1 MYNLIKKHDRDDYK
15 ELLELVLIFLG
26 GTPKNGIKFR
36 APGPNHH
43 ERWMAK
49 ALYALKIFI
58 FKKQFKVNATEVNGL
73 RYVCLFL
80 VNFYTVSWFNAPFA
94 IKSSYQDLNLIKNL
108 YEFRSVHK
116 KMSEAA
122 TVTFSRHLW
131 YLSEELVGLAL
142 FDDRVSLHAKRQT
155 VTAIKTRESNAS
167 NSKKFIVKDYQLPYQ
182 FMDKDPELWAFDQDY
197 LHCKSVFSDLKVVN
211 DLAERGV
218 ALIQDFNN
226 CLTRN
231 EEQKQYLLQVVEEHR
246 KKFPY
251 VTKNKIV
258 ATYSK
263 KSKKI

>member
-1 MYNLIKKHDRDDYK
+1 
-15 ELLELVLIFLG
+15 
-26 GTPKNGIKFR
+26 
-36 APGPNHH
+36 
-43 ERWMAK
+43 
-49 ALYALKIFI
+49 
-58 FKKQFKVNATEVNGL
+58 
-73 RYVCLFL
+73 
-80 VNFYTVSWFNAPFA
+80 
-94 IKSSYQDLNLIKNL
+94 
-108 YEFRSVHK
+108 
-116 KMSEAA
+116 MSEAA

-167 NSKKFIVKDYQLPYQ
+167 NSKKFIVKDVSLLLSKNIEDFASKQSLFLFEQYQLPYQ

-197 LHCKSVFSDLKVVN
+197 LHCKFVLSDLKVVN

-218 ALIQDFNN
+218 ALIQDYNN

-263 KSKKI
+263 K